1 MRIFVSHA
9 SKNGEIVLKFAK
21 LLEMVSSDIEVF
33 CSSEKESIMVGMNF
47 VKTIF
52 TELQKSDLFIPII
65 SKEYYESRF
74 CMIELGVAFSY
85 LYNQYNNRG
94 EEYIFPF
101 VISPVQKGEAL
112 SNTPMADIQTGS
124 LCDES
129 DIHSFFEYLSN
140 ERNVKI
146 GTGLNQK
153 LHSFIIELRQIYLGQ
168 CNVLKN
174 AKIGAYFD
182 DGVYFRSRQ
191 DIVSIKDVNGE
202 ILIQYDMNPYK
213 KQDEKFPNFISVALR
228 YADKMN
234 FTRYLELDE
243 KAEFQFTINDSNNSL
258 KRIFVEFK
266 FYPNND
272 ILDTFEFSVQSGEN
286 AFGIPLG
293 IMRSNA
299 LSNISEVCFVIHPD
313 DVLKEN
319 GGFGIEKIV
328 IG

>member
-112 SNTPMADIQTGS
+112 SNTPTKTI
-124 LCDES
+124 
-129 DIHSFFEYLSN
+129 
-140 ERNVKI
+140 
-146 GTGLNQK
+146 
-153 LHSFIIELRQIYLGQ
+153 FI
-168 CNVLKN
+168 LK
-174 AKIGAYFD
+174 
-182 DGVYFRSRQ
+182 
-191 DIVSIKDVNGE
+191 
-202 ILIQYDMNPYK
+202 
-213 KQDEKFPNFISVALR
+213 
-228 YADKMN
+228 
-234 FTRYLELDE
+234 
-243 KAEFQFTINDSNNSL
+243 
-258 KRIFVEFK
+258 
-266 FYPNND
+266 
-272 ILDTFEFSVQSGEN
+272 
-286 AFGIPLG
+286 FG
-293 IMRSNA
+293 
-299 LSNISEVCFVIHPD
+299 NI
-313 DVLKEN
+313 
-319 GGFGIEKIV
+319 
-328 IG
+328 